1 MRPRNALMHRRSAG
15 ELRSPMDA
23 QNLATLFGLTDDDAR
38 AALGNN
44 ARECLQRARLRRNE
58 HGVQLGFA

>member
-1 MRPRNALMHRRSAG
+1 
-15 ELRSPMDA
+15 MDA